1 MGVFSARP
9 IALALA
15 VGCFLELGSASSH
28 AEPAAPPAREASPA
42 PSARVTQPAPPPP
55 PAPERVPAARLPSA
69 VPPAAAAAPGAS
81 ALNPSPGEF
90 PEPRVGFASS
100 ELDVLMSRVA
110 ALRTR
115 IAALSAT
122 LFSSKLRIE
131 LRSAG
136 ESVRL
141 KLLRVSVDGA
151 VVYTAPPQAFFDEAQ
166 IVYEQA
172 VAAGPH
178 VVAVEVERQ
187 DVRQPQFSTWQ
198 SSRFVVSVPEKRLLW
213 TRLELE
219 GESSMGEDFAEDAAG
234 RYELAVRLEVEASQ

>member
-1 MGVFSARP
+1 V
-9 IALALA
+9 
-15 VGCFLELGSASSH
+15 
-28 AEPAAPPAREASPA
+28 PAAA
-42 PSARVTQPAPPPP
+42 PSASPLNPT
-55 PAPERVPAARLPSA
+55 PEEFPGPSA
-69 VPPAAAAAPGAS
+69 
-81 ALNPSPGEF
+81 
-90 PEPRVGFASS
+90 GFAST
-100 ELDVLMSRVA
+100 ELDALMARVA

-141 KLLRVSVDGA
+141 KALRVSLDGG
-151 VVYTAPPQAFFDEAQ
+151 VVYTAPAQAFFEQPQ
-166 IVYEQA
+166 IVYEHA

-213 TRLELE
+213 TRLELD
-219 GESSMGEDFAEDAAG
+219 GESSMGEDFAEDEAG
-234 RYELAVRLEVEASQ
+234 RYELAVRLDVEIAE

>member
-1 MGVFSARP
+1 MGVSSARRLAFAIS
-9 IALALA
+9 IAGAA
-15 VGCFLELGSASSH
+15 ELGLAH
-28 AEPAAPPAREASPA
+28 AQPSPAQHEPAPA
-42 PSARVTQPAPPPP
+42 PSARVAQPAPPP
-55 PAPERVPAARLPSA
+55 APGGEPTAVQRAQPGAPSVPAA
-69 VPPAAAAAPGAS
+69 PPASP
-81 ALNPSPGEF
+81 LNPTPDEF
-90 PEPRVGFASS
+90 PKPAAGFASA
-100 ELDVLMSRVA
+100 ELDALMSRVA

-141 KLLRVSVDGA
+141 KTLRVSLDGG
-151 VVYTAPPQAFFDEAQ
+151 VVYTAPAQAFFDQ
-166 IVYEQA
+166 PQVVYEHA

-178 VVAVEVERQ
+178 VVGVEVERQ

-213 TRLELE
+213 TRLELDD
-219 GESSMGEDFAEDAAG
+219 ESSMGEDFSEDEAG
-234 RYELAVRLEVEASQ
+234 RYELAVRLEVEASE